1 MLRGSFG
8 NFLSRDRKAVVPGAR
23 LAELGEDRGK
33 DYLDRAEVH
42 GKQPCFEFEK
52 LIHTEICIAASKVD
66 GGAVLPAAR
75 RRQARSIRC
84 RGWPKCQPRNRL
96 DGDADGASLP
106 CKMEN

>member
-23 LAELGEDRGK
+23 LAE
-33 DYLDRAEVH
+33 VH
-42 GKQPCFEFEK
+42 GKQSCFEFEK
-52 LIHTEICIAASKVD
+52 LAHTEICIAASKVD

-84 RGWPKCQPRNRL
+84 RGWPKCQPRNGL